1 MITLPEATLERLVQI
16 ESEVHY
22 TELPPP
28 DQQPFVAL
36 TRESPIIL
44 SAPHGALTF
53 RNNRTELWHEEDEY
67 TAGLALLLSELCGTS
82 VIATTFRTEG
92 SDPNEHAEE
101 QSPYKQQLRRLADA
115 THARWVIDLH
125 GAGEDSPRLF
135 DEQKVELG
143 VGSKDDY
150 LPANAYQTLITILE
164 KHLGTGAADRRDKP
178 GFRAESP
185 NRIAA
190 YANQSLGLYSVQM
203 EMKSSVRV
211 ARRRVDSSM
220 YRKNTSYGGAYSAPF
235 QNILGM
241 VQSLVEFIEYL
252 KTYKETA

>member
-1 MITLPEATLERLVQI
+1 MISLPETTLERLVQI

-28 DQQPFVAL
+28 DQVAFVAL
-36 TRESPIIL
+36 TRESQIIL

-53 RNNRTELWHEEDEY
+53 RNNRTEIWHEEDEY

-82 VIATTFRTEG
+82 VIATTYRTEG

-101 QSPYKQQLRRLADA
+101 QSPYKQQLRRMAEA
-115 THARWVIDLH
+115 SHARWIIDLH

-135 DEQKVELG
+135 DKQKVELG
-143 VGSKDDY
+143 IGSRDDY
-150 LPANAYQTLITILE
+150 LPATAYQILVTILE
-164 KHLGTGAADRRDKP
+164 KNLGAGAADRREKP
-178 GFRAESP
+178 GFRAEGP

-190 YANQSLGLYSVQM
+190 FANQSLGLYSVQI
-203 EMKSSVRV
+203 EMKPSVRV
-211 ARRRVDSSM
+211 VRRRVDSSM
-220 YRKNTSYGGAYSAPF
+220 YRQNTSYGGAYSAPS

-241 VQSLVEFIEYL
+241 IQSLVEFIEYL